1 MNKTKHNNNLVK
13 KQDNEDN
20 KGAKLRQL
28 ISMYDICG
36 DNKKGTSVIMKSTGK
51 SLKVDFITPDKSM
64 LGYVK
69 AKNFN
74 MAKGEIGIYDTK
86 TLNKMLTALGDD
98 EINIKLERKDWK
110 DNDGKKVEKII
121 SMLFESGD
129 NHIKYT
135 TADKSVIPDVPKLR
149 KLPKFITTMT
159 LDNEQVKEMV
169 KYLRLVNS
177 LSENDGYDQHSL
189 TFDYQTD
196 GELEVRYGDRW
207 NNITNTIPW
216 KGKLPV
222 EAIQSWFNSYQLS
235 GMLSA
240 NDNCNKVTI
249 KLSECGSLMKGVFD
263 YGSYFGEYLL
273 VGSTYAHENELY
285 EEESLADESYRK
297 DMEVLDSE
305 LSSGYDEEVKTSSSK
320 TIAVVLPSGDTKVVE
335 VSSPNEEAE
344 DENLEETDEVSA

>member
-1 MNKTKHNNNLVK
+1 
-13 KQDNEDN
+13 
-20 KGAKLRQL
+20 
-28 ISMYDICG
+28 
-36 DNKKGTSVIMKSTGK
+36 
-51 SLKVDFITPDKSM
+51 
-64 LGYVK
+64 
-69 AKNFN
+69 
-74 MAKGEIGIYDTK
+74 
-86 TLNKMLTALGDD
+86 
-98 EINIKLERKDWK
+98 
-110 DNDGKKVEKII
+110 
-121 SMLFESGD
+121 
-129 NHIKYT
+129 
-135 TADKSVIPDVPKLR
+135 
-149 KLPKFITTMT
+149 
-159 LDNEQVKEMV
+159 
-169 KYLRLVNS
+169 
-177 LSENDGYDQHSL
+177 L

-305 LSSGYDEEVKTSSSK
+305 LSSGYDDGYDDETDNSSRTPDEEVKTSSSK